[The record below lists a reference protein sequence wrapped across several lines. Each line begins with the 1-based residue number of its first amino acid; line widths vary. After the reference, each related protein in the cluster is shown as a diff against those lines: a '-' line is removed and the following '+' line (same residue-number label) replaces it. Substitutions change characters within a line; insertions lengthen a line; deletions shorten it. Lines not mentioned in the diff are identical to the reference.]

1 MMLFVSLNLVLKI
14 IEKVLK
20 STYGSNLISC
30 FCQKHIGI
38 SPLSKFTESLTEV
51 SLSQI
56 QIIAFI
62 DYKNYFR
69 MFIAPSLR

>member
-1 MMLFVSLNLVLKI
+1 MEVILNQLLLSKA
-14 IEKVLK
+14 
-20 STYGSNLISC
+20 
-30 FCQKHIGI
+30 HRI